1 MGTIYVKRCIH
12 TSQSPLSVIMD
23 FRILFFTVL
32 AGSCICWSVDLGL
45 QLDSALQRDGSLP
58 ASRNTGGYLK
68 DSFRTEILTPAFST
82 VVKAIEKNRQEDSIL
97 ETALFCLFGGLA
109 IIVLYLLYIMRFRE
123 LKIKESVRFTPR

>member
-1 MGTIYVKRCIH
+1 
-12 TSQSPLSVIMD
+12 MD
-23 FRILFFTVL
+23 FRISFLTLL

-45 QLDSALQRDGSLP
+45 QLDSALQRDGGLP

-82 VVKAIEKNRQEDSIL
+82 VVKAIEKNRQEDSIV
-97 ETALFCLFGGLA
+97 ETVLFCLFGGLA

-123 LKIKESVRFTPR
+123 LKIKESVRFTPRWKSEE